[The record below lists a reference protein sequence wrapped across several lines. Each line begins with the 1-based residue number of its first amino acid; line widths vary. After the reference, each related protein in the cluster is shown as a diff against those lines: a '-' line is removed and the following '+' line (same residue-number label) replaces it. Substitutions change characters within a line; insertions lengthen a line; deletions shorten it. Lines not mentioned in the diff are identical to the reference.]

1 MMPIDLEL
9 LDFNRRRWLVLAAS
23 ALSGCG
29 GGGADTAGVP
39 GTGGTG
45 NLAGTP
51 GTGGTGI
58 FQGAISG
65 FGSVIVN
72 GVTYDNSRAVMRLNG
87 AVVLQDKLR
96 LGMVATVFG
105 DRVAGAVSGT
115 ASQIEVWSVAQGPAS
130 EVRAGQFKVA
140 GMTILTTA
148 ATWVYGVSAGTAVS
162 DGNYVSVWGLQADK
176 DGHSWTACCVVV
188 SNAVADAVS
197 SGVVNMED
205 GQRTLNN
212 VRLTGAVASKLPD
225 KAVVRV
231 QGTWSADASLNVVS
245 TKSIDSVVAMP
256 SQGDVEI
263 EGVVT
268 TVPSGSGFM
277 LGSITVEAVPASYSP
292 AGAFIALGSRVEVY
306 GSWVG
311 GVLKATKVE
320 LEDDQRTN
328 TVEIKAAFQQFT
340 SLADFV
346 MQGQRCDAT
355 GVMLSSAT
363 TSALFRAGAIF
374 EVKGVKKGDWLQVTE
389 MELDH

>member
-1 MMPIDLEL
+1 MKSFDLEL
-9 LDFNRRRWLVLAAS
+9 LGLSRRRWLVLAAS

-29 GGGADTAGVP
+29 GGTDTASVP

-87 AVVLQDKLR
+87 LAVSQDKLR
-96 LGMVATVFG
+96 LGMVATVLG
-105 DRVAGAVSGT
+105 DRVAGAVSGS
-115 ASQIEVWSVAQGPAS
+115 ASQIEVWSVAQGPVS
-130 EVRAGQFKVA
+130 EVRSGQFKVA

-148 ATWVYGVSAGTAVS
+148 ATWVYGVSAGAAVS
-162 DGNYVSVWGLQADK
+162 NGNYVSVWGLQSDK
-176 DGHSWTACCVVV
+176 EGHMWTASCVVV
-188 SNAVADAVS
+188 SGTVADAVG
-197 SGVVNMED
+197 SGVVKVEG

-212 VRLTGAVASKLPD
+212 VRLTGAVASNLPE

-268 TVPSGSGFM
+268 TVPSGTGFM
-277 LGSITVEAVPASYSP
+277 LGSLTVEATPASYSP
-292 AGAFIALGSRVEVY
+292 AGSVIGLGSRVEVY
-306 GSWVG
+306 GAWVG

-320 LEDDQRTN
+320 LEDDQSTG
-328 TVEIKAAFQQFT
+328 TVEIKAAIQQFT

-346 MQGQRCDAT
+346 MQGQHCNAT
-355 GVMLSSAT
+355 GATLSSTT
-363 TSALFRAGAIF
+363 TSALLRVGAIF
-374 EVKGVKKGDWLQVTE
+374 EVKGVKNGDWLQVTE